1 VRSSTRDP
9 QFEYQ
14 IARAQLCGLGHYRM
28 RGYVHI
34 ETPEAFA
41 NEMDEREAL
50 LTESGDSVWQ

>member
-1 VRSSTRDP
+1 
-9 QFEYQ
+9 
-14 IARAQLCGLGHYRM
+14 M